1 MMKQRMYWI
10 AICVGVLGF
19 VARGVSGPPEYEI
32 TRSTIDGGGV
42 MRSTGDDFELSGT
55 IGQFDAGSAAPKLTG
70 GDFELTGG
78 FWMQIPLGDCEDD
91 GDVDLRDHRGFTDC
105 ATGPGGG
112 PPSRECRCFDV
123 NRDGQV
129 DMADFAVIQTTHT
142 GG

>member
-1 MMKQRMYWI
+1 MKGSVYGIGIVATAVYLVASAW
-10 AICVGVLGF
+10 AGEPGF
-19 VARGVSGPPEYEI
+19 EI

-55 IGQFDAGSAAPKLTG
+55 IGQFDAGSAAPKSTG

-78 FWMQIPLGDCEDD
+78 FWIQIPLGDCEED
-91 GDVDLRDHRGFTDC
+91 GDVALSDHRGFTDC
-105 ATGPGGG
+105 ATGPAGG
-112 PPSRECRCFDV
+112 PPGSKCRCFDV
-123 NRDGQV
+123 NRDGRV